1 MMRTLLAVVLF
12 ATSLVAHA
20 NVSVGSGASESIE
33 TSGSSKTT
41 RDRSI
46 SVDTSKGKKSSTS
59 KSSDSSKETSKDKRS
74 SKSSR
79 VEKSAR
85 ADYSAEIDINAL
97 LIGEFVRRYEQA
109 PVDDAS
115 PIAKQY
121 FSACGVFTRAMQ
133 EYPVL
138 QGHQP
143 IGMGQATPYGANPLD
158 PRTVVPLQAA
168 WRISVETL
176 RAANGGSS
184 LAQGMYYKTWPVEP
198 RNPTI
203 RRYAECRLT
212 AHFFLSRAGAL
223 VAETPALSQSDAKLR
238 ITSTFD
244 ALEQQEFAATRQRA
258 RETWAGAF
266 CSPWLVYGGDYAGQ
280 QIECNVLT
288 VRDGQISV
296 DGVATLSAAAIDG
309 KRYKLALASGDT
321 QSAGTSTEESSGTRT
336 ASSSRTSHS
345 VEAYSDGKK
354 TASLKA
360 SRGRDSSD
368 STRTSTD
375 SKSEISASPVP
386 H

>member
-1 MMRTLLAVVLF
+1 MRVVIAIALLATTPVAF
-12 ATSLVAHA
+12 AG
-20 NVSVGSGASESIE
+20 VSVGAGSSESIE
-33 TSGSSKTT
+33 TNGSAKTS
-41 RDRSI
+41 RDGSI
-46 SVDTSKGKKSSTS
+46 SVDTSKGKRNSAS
-59 KSSDSSKETSKDKRS
+59 KSSDLSKEESKDKRS

-79 VEKSAR
+79 AEKSAR

-109 PVDDAS
+109 PVDETS
-115 PIAKQY
+115 PLARQY
-121 FSACGVFTRAMQ
+121 FSACGVFTRAML

-143 IGMGQATPYGANPLD
+143 ISMGQATPYGANPLD
-158 PRTVVPLQAA
+158 PDTVVPLRAA

-176 RAANGGSS
+176 RAANGGSAM
-184 LAQGMYYKTWPVEP
+184 AQGMYYKAWPVEP

-212 AHFFLSRAGAL
+212 AHYFLSQAGAL
-223 VAETPALSQSDAKLR
+223 VAETPALSQADAKQR
-238 ITSTFD
+238 IAATFD
-244 ALEQQEFAATRQRA
+244 VLELKEFAETRQHA
-258 RETWAGAF
+258 REAWAEAY
-266 CSPWLVYGGDYAGQ
+266 CSPWLVYGGDYDGQ
-280 QIECNVLT
+280 KIECNVLS

-296 DGVATLSAAAIDG
+296 DGVATLSATAIDG

-321 QSAGTSTEESSGTRT
+321 QSSGTSTEESSGTR
-336 ASSSRTSHS
+336 ASSSNRTSHS

-360 SRGRDSSD
+360 SRGRDNSNSA
-368 STRTSTD
+368 RTSTD
-375 SKSEISASPVP
+375 SKSDISATPVQ